1 MEIQAHQVVKRVFD
15 LISKQKELTPEERS
29 YIIGT
34 LETLLAMYSDGGL
47 PPEEPHKGIFKS
59 IIG

>member
-1 MEIQAHQVVKRVFD
+1 MEVQAAQTIKRVYD

-34 LETLLAMYSDGGL
+34 LETLLAMYTDGGL
-47 PPEEPHKGIFKS
+47 PPEQEHKGFIRS